1 MLCVRLRSV
10 ERITGAGRAGVVI
23 CVIGAAGLAACS
35 LAGCRGRGAAQE
47 KGPSM
52 PPAIVTL
59 APATASD
66 VPIYLDEIGKV
77 LAMQIVSVV
86 PQVGGKLIAAHV
98 EDGADVKKGQLLF
111 EIDPRPFEA
120 ALASAKA
127 TLEQSKAEL
136 ALAEVEL
143 RRTASA
149 VASAAVSELQHDQKK
164 SAVAVAEAH
173 VAAAKAAVQT
183 AELNLEYTKIY
194 SPVTGRAGALLIHP
208 GNVVRENAAALM
220 TIEQLDPIYAEF
232 TVTENDLGV
241 VRKFMDGKGL
251 DLSDE
256 GRKSLKV
263 QVSIPT
269 GTGKALTALGEAVSS
284 RSLMPTPAG
293 QTSQPGQVRQPGAPS
308 LPIPASQPAN
318 GLDAAREG
326 ALTFLDNVVQ
336 EGGRVKLRATLPNTD
351 HRFWPGQ
358 FVNVRLVLTTKK
370 DAVLVPA
377 EARQIGQVGPFVYVV
392 GDDRVAQMRPITPG
406 QLQGNMLVVA
416 KGVQAGEKVIVT
428 GHMLVIPGQ
437 PVMVMGDG
445 PPGAGMPGMPGMPGG
460 AGGPGGAAA
469 GTTRP
474 AEAPPGSVSSSRPD
488 EQ

>member
-1 MLCVRLRSV
+1 
-10 ERITGAGRAGVVI
+10 VVGL
-23 CVIGAAGLAACS
+23 IGIAGLTVAL

-52 PPAIVTL
+52 PPAIVAL
-59 APATASD
+59 APATTSD

-173 VAAAKAAVQT
+173 VAAGKAAVQT

-194 SPVTGRAGALLIHP
+194 SPVTGRAGALLVHP
-208 GNVVRENAAALM
+208 GNVVRENAAALL

-241 VRKFMDGKGL
+241 VRKFMDGTGL
-251 DLSDE
+251 NLSDE

-269 GTGKALTALGEAVSS
+269 GTGKALTALGEAVSTRVS
-284 RSLMPTPAG
+284 MPSMPGMPA
-293 QTSQPGQVRQPGAPS
+293 QTSQPGQVLQPGAPS
-308 LPIPASQPAN
+308 LPVPASRPTN
-318 GLDAAREG
+318 GLDAPREG
-326 ALTFLDNVVQ
+326 TLTFLDNVVQ

-392 GDDRVAQMRPITPG
+392 GDDRVAQMRPITAG
-406 QLQGNMLVVA
+406 QLQGNMLVVT

-428 GHMLVIPGQ
+428 GHMLVVPGQ

-445 PPGAGMPGMPGMPGG
+445 PPGGGMPGMPGMPGG
-460 AGGPGGAAA
+460 GGGPGGTAA

-474 AEAPPGSVSSSRPD
+474 AEAPPGSLSGVKPD